1 MRRHHTPDPRRRAK
15 LPAEPE
21 PPERTGPA
29 LSWSE
34 DKENGISTMFI
45 DQNPVAT
52 VSFCR
57 GELRSNWDQDLR
69 YMGWIWHA
77 ETVEVFGL
85 PRAGGDFDEK
95 DTARLFC
102 EQRFAEVMK

>member
-1 MRRHHTPDPRRRAK
+1 
-15 LPAEPE
+15 
-21 PPERTGPA
+21 
-29 LSWSE
+29 
-34 DKENGISTMFI
+34 
-45 DQNPVAT
+45 
-52 VSFCR
+52 
-57 GELRSNWDQDLR
+57 
-69 YMGWIWHA
+69 MGWIWHA